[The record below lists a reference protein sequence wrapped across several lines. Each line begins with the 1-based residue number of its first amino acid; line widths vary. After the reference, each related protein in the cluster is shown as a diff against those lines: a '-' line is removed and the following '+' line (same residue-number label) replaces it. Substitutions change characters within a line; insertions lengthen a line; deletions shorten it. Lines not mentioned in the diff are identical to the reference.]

1 MPNELSALWEGF
13 TAIREEPRMIIM
25 WFIAGALLYVGVAKK
40 KEPLLLVPISMG
52 ILFANLPLGELI
64 REGGD
69 GEPAGVLKVF
79 QTIGM
84 ETDIFPLLIFLGV
97 GAATDFSPMLSN
109 PKTLLLGAG
118 AQAGVFVALLGAL
131 LLGMTDMFEFELLE
145 AASIGIIG
153 GADGPTTIFISTRM
167 HEMGQRFEHVNP
179 QNIIGATAVAA
190 YSYMAL
196 VPIIQPPIIKLLT
209 TKKERLI
216 RMEYSAKPVSKR
228 TQVLFPILTTLI
240 ISILVPSASPL
251 IGMLMLGNLIRV
263 SGVVPRLAD
272 VSENAMMNIVII
284 LLGLAVGSTMP
295 AAVFLKPETIGIF
308 LLGLFAFMTATVAGI
323 LLAKLMNLVSRN
335 KINPMIGAAG
345 VSAVPM
351 AARVVQDMGQKEDP
365 DNYLLMHA
373 MGPNVAG
380 VIGTAT
386 VAGVLL
392 AVVESILQQR
402 QEEIDA
408 ATGFIH
414 GLVPV
419 ISQII

>member
-1 MPNELSALWEGF
+1 MSSTELSALWEGF
-13 TAIREEPRMIIM
+13 TAIGDEPRMIIL
-25 WFIAGALLYVGVAKK
+25 WAIAGALLYVGIAKK

-52 ILFANLPLGELI
+52 ILFANLPLGEFI
-64 REGGD
+64 REGGQ
-69 GEPAGVLKVF
+69 GEPAGLLKTF
-79 QTIGM
+79 QTVGM

-131 LLGMTDMFEFELLE
+131 LLGMTDFFEFGLLE
-145 AASIGIIG
+145 ASSIGIIG
-153 GADGPTTIFISTRM
+153 GADGPTTIFIATRM
-167 HEMGQRFEHVNP
+167 RELGESLPNVEVRDIV
-179 QNIIGATAVAA
+179 GATAVAA

-216 RMEYSAKPVSKR
+216 RMEYSATPVSKR
-228 TQVLFPILTTLI
+228 TQVLFPVLTTII
-240 ISILVPSASPL
+240 ISVLVPSASPL

-272 VSENAMMNIVII
+272 VTENALMNIVII

-295 AAVFLKPETIGIF
+295 AHIFLQPETIGIF

-323 LLAKLMNLVSRN
+323 MLAKLMNLLSKD

-365 DNYLLMHA
+365 ENFLLMHA

-392 AVVESILQQR
+392 AVVENL
-402 QEEIDA
+402 
-408 ATGFIH
+408 
-414 GLVPV
+414 L
-419 ISQII
+419 

>member
-1 MPNELSALWEGF
+1 MSTELGSLWEGF
-13 TAIREEPRMIIM
+13 VALGEEPRMVIM
-25 WFIAGALLYVGVAKK
+25 WVIAGALLYVGVAKK

-64 REGGD
+64 REGGH
-69 GEPAGVLKVF
+69 GEPAGLLKTF
-79 QTIGM
+79 QTVGM

-97 GAATDFSPMLSN
+97 GAATDFTPMLSN

-131 LLGMTDMFEFELLE
+131 LLGMTDFFEFGLLE
-145 AASIGIIG
+145 ASSIGIIG
-153 GADGPTTIFISTRM
+153 GADGPTTIFIATRM
-167 HEMGQRFEHVNP
+167 RELGESLPHVEVRD
-179 QNIIGATAVAA
+179 IVGATAVAA

-209 TKKERLI
+209 TQKERLI

-228 TQVLFPILTTLI
+228 TQVLFPVLTTII
-240 ISILVPSASPL
+240 ISVLVPSASPL
-251 IGMLMLGNLIRV
+251 IGMLMLGNLIKV

-272 VSENAMMNIVII
+272 VSENALMNAVII

-295 AAVFLKPETIGIF
+295 AEVFLQPETIGIF
-308 LLGLFAFMTATVAGI
+308 FLGLFAFMTATVAGI
-323 LLAKLMNLVSRN
+323 ILAKLMNLVSGE
-335 KINPMIGAAG
+335 KVNPMIGAAG

-365 DNYLLMHA
+365 NNFLLMHA

-386 VAGVLL
+386 VAGVLMAIVKNL
-392 AVVESILQQR
+392 L
-402 QEEIDA
+402 
-408 ATGFIH
+408 
-414 GLVPV
+414 
-419 ISQII
+419 

>member
-1 MPNELSALWEGF
+1 MLDGLDALWEGF
-13 TAIREEPRMIIM
+13 TAIGDEPRIVLM
-25 WFIAGALLYVGVAKK
+25 WAIAMALLYVGVAKK

-64 REGGD
+64 REGGG
-69 GEPAGVLKVF
+69 GEPVGLLKTF
-79 QTIGM
+79 QNVGM
-84 ETDIFPLLIFLGV
+84 TTDVFPLLIFLGV

-131 LLGMTDMFEFELLE
+131 LLGMTDFFEFGLLE

-153 GADGPTTIFISTRM
+153 GADGPTTIFIATRM
-167 HEMGQRFEHVNP
+167 KELGDSLPNVDIRDIV
-179 QNIIGATAVAA
+179 GATAVAA

-209 TKKERLI
+209 TQKERLI
-216 RMEYSAKPVSKR
+216 RMEYASRPVSKR
-228 TQVLFPILTTLI
+228 TQVIFPILTI
-240 ISILVPSASPL
+240 VAISVLVPSASPL

-263 SGVVPRLAD
+263 SGVVPRLLD

-295 AAVFLKPETIGIF
+295 AAIFLQPETIGIF
-308 LLGLFAFMTATVAGI
+308 LLGLFAFITATAAGI
-323 LLAKLMNLVSRN
+323 LLAKLMNLVTRD

-351 AARVVQDMGQKEDP
+351 AARVVQEMGRKEDP
-365 DNYLLMHA
+365 DNHLLMHA

-392 AVVESILQQR
+392 ALVE
-402 QEEIDA
+402 
-408 ATGFIH
+408 
-414 GLVPV
+414 GLL
-419 ISQII
+419 

>member
-1 MPNELSALWEGF
+1 MSTDLSALWEGF
-13 TAIREEPRMIIM
+13 TAVGHEPRLVIM
-25 WFIAGALLYVGVAKK
+25 WAIAGALLYVGIAKK

-52 ILFANLPLGELI
+52 ILFANLPGGELI
-64 REGGD
+64 RVGGD
-69 GEPAGVLKVF
+69 GEPAGLLKTF

-84 ETDIFPLLIFLGV
+84 ESDIFPLLIFMGV

-131 LLGMTDMFEFELLE
+131 LLGMTDFFEFGLLE
-145 AASIGIIG
+145 ASSIGIIG
-153 GADGPTTIFISTRM
+153 GADGPTTIFIATRM
-167 HEMGQRFEHVNP
+167 KELGDSLPTYDMR
-179 QNIIGATAVAA
+179 NIVGATAVAA

-196 VPIIQPPIIKLLT
+196 VPIIQPPIIRLLT

-216 RMEYSAKPVSKR
+216 RMEYSNKPVSKR
-228 TQVLFPILTTLI
+228 TQVMFPVLTTILI
-240 ISILVPSASPL
+240 SLLVPSASPL
-251 IGMLMLGNLIRV
+251 IGMLMLGNLIKV

-272 VSENAMMNIVII
+272 VSENAMMNVVII

-295 AAVFLKPETIGIF
+295 ASIFLQPETIGIF
-308 LLGLFAFMTATVAGI
+308 FLGLFAFMTATVAGL
-323 LLAKLMNLVSRN
+323 LLAKLMNMVSKD

-392 AVVESILQQR
+392 AIVKN
-402 QEEIDA
+402 
-408 ATGFIH
+408 
-414 GLVPV
+414 LV
-419 ISQII
+419 

>member
-1 MPNELSALWEGF
+1 MSTEFAALWEGF
-13 TAIREEPRMIIM
+13 TAIGEEPRMILM
-25 WFIAGALLYVGVAKK
+25 WAIAGALLYVGIAKK

-52 ILFANLPLGELI
+52 ILFANLPLGEFI
-64 REGGD
+64 REGGG
-69 GEPAGVLKVF
+69 GEPAGLLKTF
-79 QTIGM
+79 QSVGM

-131 LLGMTDMFEFELLE
+131 LLGMTDYFEFGLLE
-145 AASIGIIG
+145 ASSIGIIG
-153 GADGPTTIFISTRM
+153 GADGPTTIFIATRM
-167 HEMGQRFEHVNP
+167 RELGESLPNVDVRDIV
-179 QNIIGATAVAA
+179 GATAVAA

-216 RMEYSAKPVSKR
+216 RMEYSKTPVSKR
-228 TQVLFPILTTLI
+228 TQVLFPVLTTII
-240 ISILVPSASPL
+240 ISVLVPSASPL
-251 IGMLMLGNLIRV
+251 IGMLMLGNLIKV

-272 VSENAMMNIVII
+272 VTENSLMNVVII

-295 AAVFLKPETIGIF
+295 AHIFLQPETIGIF

-323 LLAKLMNLVSRN
+323 MLAKLMNLVS
-335 KINPMIGAAG
+335 KDQINPMIGAAG

-365 DNYLLMHA
+365 ENFLLMHA

-392 AVVESILQQR
+392 AVVETML
-402 QEEIDA
+402 
-408 ATGFIH
+408 
-414 GLVPV
+414 
-419 ISQII
+419 

>member
-1 MPNELSALWEGF
+1 MSTELGALWEGF
-13 TAIREEPRMIIM
+13 TAIGDEPRMIIM
-25 WFIAGALLYVGVAKK
+25 WAIAGALLYVGIAKK

-64 REGGD
+64 REGGH
-69 GEPAGVLKVF
+69 GEPQGLLKTF
-79 QTIGM
+79 QTVGM

-131 LLGMTDMFEFELLE
+131 LLGMTDFFEFGLLE
-145 AASIGIIG
+145 ASSIGIIG
-153 GADGPTTIFISTRM
+153 GADGPTTIFIATRM
-167 HEMGQRFEHVNP
+167 RELGESLPNVEVRDIV
-179 QNIIGATAVAA
+179 GATAVAA

-216 RMEYSAKPVSKR
+216 RMEYSATPVSKR
-228 TQVLFPILTTLI
+228 TQVLFPVLTTII
-240 ISILVPSASPL
+240 ISVLVPSASPL
-251 IGMLMLGNLIRV
+251 IGMLMLGNLIKV

-272 VSENAMMNIVII
+272 VTENALMNAVII

-295 AAVFLKPETIGIF
+295 AHIFLQPETIGIF

-323 LLAKLMNLVSRN
+323 LLAKLMNLLS
-335 KINPMIGAAG
+335 KEQINPMIGAAG

-365 DNYLLMHA
+365 NNFLLMHA

-392 AVVESILQQR
+392 AVVENL
-402 QEEIDA
+402 
-408 ATGFIH
+408 
-414 GLVPV
+414 L
-419 ISQII
+419 

>member
-1 MPNELSALWEGF
+1 MSTELGSLWEGF
-13 TAIREEPRMIIM
+13 VALGEEPRMVIM
-25 WFIAGALLYVGVAKK
+25 WVIAGALLYVGVAKK

-64 REGGD
+64 REGGH
-69 GEPAGVLKVF
+69 GEPAGLLKTF
-79 QTIGM
+79 QTVGM

-97 GAATDFSPMLSN
+97 GAATDFTPMLSN

-131 LLGMTDMFEFELLE
+131 LLGMTDLFEFGLLE
-145 AASIGIIG
+145 ASSIGIIG
-153 GADGPTTIFISTRM
+153 GADGPTTIFIATRM
-167 HEMGQRFEHVNP
+167 RELGESLPHVEVRD
-179 QNIIGATAVAA
+179 IVGATAVAA

-209 TKKERLI
+209 TQKERLI

-228 TQVLFPILTTLI
+228 TQVLFPVLTTII
-240 ISILVPSASPL
+240 ISVLVPSASPL
-251 IGMLMLGNLIRV
+251 IGMLMLGNLIKV

-272 VSENAMMNIVII
+272 VSENALMNAVII

-295 AAVFLKPETIGIF
+295 AEVFLQPETIGIF
-308 LLGLFAFMTATVAGI
+308 FLGLFAFMTATVAGI
-323 LLAKLMNLVSRN
+323 ILAKLMNLVSGE
-335 KINPMIGAAG
+335 KVNPMIGAAG

-365 DNYLLMHA
+365 NNFLLMHA

-386 VAGVLL
+386 VAGVLMAIVKNL
-392 AVVESILQQR
+392 L
-402 QEEIDA
+402 
-408 ATGFIH
+408 
-414 GLVPV
+414 
-419 ISQII
+419 

>member
-1 MPNELSALWEGF
+1 MLDGLDALWEGF
-13 TAIREEPRMIIM
+13 TAIGDEPRIVLM
-25 WFIAGALLYVGVAKK
+25 WAIAMALLYVGVAKK

-64 REGGD
+64 REGGG
-69 GEPAGVLKVF
+69 GEPVGLLKTF
-79 QTIGM
+79 QNVGM
-84 ETDIFPLLIFLGV
+84 TTDVFPLLIFLGV

-131 LLGMTDMFEFELLE
+131 LLGMTDFFEFGLLE

-153 GADGPTTIFISTRM
+153 GADGPTTIFIATRM
-167 HEMGQRFEHVNP
+167 KELGDSLPNVDIRDIV
-179 QNIIGATAVAA
+179 GATAVAA

-216 RMEYSAKPVSKR
+216 RMEYASRPVSKR
-228 TQVLFPILTTLI
+228 TQVIFPILTI
-240 ISILVPSASPL
+240 VAISVLVPSASPL

-263 SGVVPRLAD
+263 SGVVPRLLD

-295 AAVFLKPETIGIF
+295 AAIFLQPETIGIF
-308 LLGLFAFMTATVAGI
+308 LLGLFAFITATAAGI
-323 LLAKLMNLVSRN
+323 LLAKLMNLVTRD

-351 AARVVQDMGQKEDP
+351 AARVVQEMGRKEDP
-365 DNYLLMHA
+365 DNHLLMHA

-392 AVVESILQQR
+392 ALVE
-402 QEEIDA
+402 
-408 ATGFIH
+408 
-414 GLVPV
+414 GLL
-419 ISQII
+419 

>member
-1 MPNELSALWEGF
+1 MPNGLDALWEGF
-13 TAIREEPRMIIM
+13 TAIGDEPRIIIM
-25 WFIAGALLYVGVAKK
+25 WVIAGALLYVGVAKK

-64 REGGD
+64 REGGG
-69 GEPAGVLKVF
+69 GEPVGLLKTF
-79 QTIGM
+79 QNVGM
-84 ETDIFPLLIFLGV
+84 KSDIFPLLIFLGV
-97 GAATDFSPMLSN
+97 GAATDFTPMLSN

-118 AQAGVFVALLGAL
+118 AQAGVFIALVGAL
-131 LLGMTDMFEFELLE
+131 LLGMTDFFEFGLLE
-145 AASIGIIG
+145 ASSIGIIG
-153 GADGPTTIFISTRM
+153 GADGPTTIYIATRM
-167 HEMGQRFEHVNP
+167 RELGESLPNVEVRDIV
-179 QNIIGATAVAA
+179 GATAVAA

-216 RMEYSAKPVSKR
+216 RMRYAARPVSKR
-228 TQVLFPILTTLI
+228 TQVLFPVLTTII
-240 ISILVPSASPL
+240 ISVLVPSASPL

-263 SGVVPRLAD
+263 SGVVPRLQD

-295 AAVFLKPETIGIF
+295 AGIFLQPETIGIF
-308 LLGLFAFMTATVAGI
+308 FLGLFAFMTATVAGI
-323 LLAKLMNLVSRN
+323 LLAKLMNLVSRD

-365 DNYLLMHA
+365 ENFLLMHA

-392 AVVESILQQR
+392 AIVENL
-402 QEEIDA
+402 
-408 ATGFIH
+408 
-414 GLVPV
+414 L
-419 ISQII
+419 